1 MLRRPCSLTA
11 HATCAPVAAAVS
23 SVGKGYDR
31 TWSSVNGPARAAC
44 AIAEDDSATRP
55 NAVAK
60 MVLRMRLLLLIRPEV
75 QREMLPAVSRPSRP
89 ASCVSYLLSASR
101 ATCACG

>member
-31 TWSSVNGPARAAC
+31 TWSSVNGPERAAC

-60 MVLRMRLLLLIRPEV
+60 MVLRMRLLLLLIRPEV
-75 QREMLPAVSRPSRP
+75 RRETLPAVSRPSRP
-89 ASCVSYLLSASR
+89 ASCVSYLLSAS
-101 ATCACG
+101 